1 VTQLNE
7 KVALNSLKRDH
18 VLATVQAHQ
27 ETLQKLGVKSLT
39 LFGSVA
45 KEQTHADSD
54 VDFLVELNAPIGL
67 LGIFKVQHY
76 LEEIL
81 GCSVDLGTI
90 KALREHLRKPIL
102 EESIRVF

>member
-1 VTQLNE
+1 M
-7 KVALNSLKRDH
+7 
-18 VLATVQAHQ
+18 
-27 ETLQKLGVKSLT
+27 
-39 LFGSVA
+39 
-45 KEQTHADSD
+45 
-54 VDFLVELNAPIGL
+54 VELNAPIGL

>member
-1 VTQLNE
+1 MTQLNE
-7 KVALNSLKRDH
+7 KIALNSLKRDH

-27 ETLQKLGVKSLT
+27 EILQELGVKSLA

-54 VDFLVELNAPIGL
+54 VDFLVEFNAPIGL
-67 LGIFKVQHY
+67 FGLFKVQHY

-90 KALREHLRKPIL
+90 KALREHLCKPIV